1 LVRKRYSQISKH
13 SIQKGWTAVTIFNWL
28 IILSTV
34 STVIFAWA
42 TFLVQSFRSKNEK
55 SDLDEDEERLVELMG
70 KVRVFVDSKME
81 LLDKKTEE
89 VRKLLKELNE
99 ELVTISALSIDKNI
113 GNSLNIDKPTQVT
126 QTTQTAKN
134 EVDKYV
140 SEDGQK
146 KDDIDSTLRNIS
158 SDQKSDEKNPRTS
171 IEKSEDGSIE
181 ERIFEMFLDGME
193 PVEIAKTLK
202 MGVGEVSLIIDL
214 MKRQHH

>member
-1 LVRKRYSQISKH
+1 
-13 SIQKGWTAVTIFNWL
+13 VTIFNWL

-113 GNSLNIDKPTQVT
+113 GNSLNIDKPTQ
-126 QTTQTAKN
+126 TTKN
-134 EVDKYV
+134 EVDKYA
-140 SEDGQK
+140 SEDGQRN
-146 KDDIDSTLRNIS
+146 DDIDSTLRNVS

>member
-1 LVRKRYSQISKH
+1 
-13 SIQKGWTAVTIFNWL
+13 
-28 IILSTV
+28 
-34 STVIFAWA
+34 
-42 TFLVQSFRSKNEK
+42 
-55 SDLDEDEERLVELMG
+55 LDEDEERLVELMG

-113 GNSLNIDKPTQVT
+113 GNSLNIDKPTQ
-126 QTTQTAKN
+126 TTKN
-134 EVDKYV
+134 EVDKFV

-158 SDQKSDEKNPRTS
+158 SDQKSDERNSRNS

>member
-1 LVRKRYSQISKH
+1 M
-13 SIQKGWTAVTIFNWL
+13 TIFNWL

-113 GNSLNIDKPTQVT
+113 GNSLNIDKPTQ
-126 QTTQTAKN
+126 TTKN
-134 EVDKYV
+134 EVDKFV

-146 KDDIDSTLRNIS
+146 KDDIDSTLRNVS

>member
-1 LVRKRYSQISKH
+1 M
-13 SIQKGWTAVTIFNWL
+13 TIFNWL

-113 GNSLNIDKPTQVT
+113 GNSLNIDKPTQ
-126 QTTQTAKN
+126 TTKN
-134 EVDKYV
+134 EVDKFV

-158 SDQKSDEKNPRTS
+158 SDQKSDERNSRNS

-181 ERIFEMFLDGME
+181 ERIFEMFLNGME

>member
-1 LVRKRYSQISKH
+1 M
-13 SIQKGWTAVTIFNWL
+13 TIFNWL

-81 LLDKKTEE
+81 LLDKKAEE
-89 VRKLLKELNE
+89 VRMLLKQLNE
-99 ELVTISALSIDKNI
+99 QLITISALSIDKNI

-134 EVDKYV
+134 EVDKYA
-140 SEDGQK
+140 SEDGQRN
-146 KDDIDSTLRNIS
+146 DDIDSTLRNVS

>member
-1 LVRKRYSQISKH
+1 M
-13 SIQKGWTAVTIFNWL
+13 TIFNWL

-113 GNSLNIDKPTQVT
+113 GNSLNIDKPTQ
-126 QTTQTAKN
+126 TTKN
-134 EVDKYV
+134 EVDKFV

>member
-1 LVRKRYSQISKH
+1 MN
-13 SIQKGWTAVTIFNWL
+13 IFNWF
-28 IILSTV
+28 IILSTA

-81 LLDKKTEE
+81 LLDKKNEE
-89 VRKLLKELNE
+89 VKKLLKELNE
-99 ELVTISALSIDKNI
+99 ELITISALSMDKNI
-113 GNSLNIDKPTQVT
+113 GNSLNIDKSTQIT
-126 QTTQTAKN
+126 KN
-134 EVDKYV
+134 EVDKLV
-140 SEDGQK
+140 SKGSQK
-146 KDDIDSTLRNIS
+146 NDDKDSALRNIS
-158 SDQKSDEKNPRTS
+158 GDQKSDEKNSRTS
-171 IEKSEDGSIE
+171 IEKSENGGIE
-181 ERIFEMFLDGME
+181 ERIFEMFLNGME

>member
-1 LVRKRYSQISKH
+1 M
-13 SIQKGWTAVTIFNWL
+13 TIFNWL

-113 GNSLNIDKPTQVT
+113 GNSLNIDKPTQ
-126 QTTQTAKN
+126 TTKN
-134 EVDKYV
+134 EVDKYA
-140 SEDGQK
+140 SEDGQRN
-146 KDDIDSTLRNIS
+146 DDIDSTLRNVS

>member
-1 LVRKRYSQISKH
+1 
-13 SIQKGWTAVTIFNWL
+13 VTIFNWL

-99 ELVTISALSIDKNI
+99 ELITISALSIDKNI
-113 GNSLNIDKPTQVT
+113 GNSLNIDKPTQ
-126 QTTQTAKN
+126 TTKN
-134 EVDKYV
+134 EVDKFV

-158 SDQKSDEKNPRTS
+158 SDQKSDERNSRNS
-171 IEKSEDGSIE
+171 IEKSEDDSIE
-181 ERIFEMFLDGME
+181 ERIFEMFLNGME

>member
-1 LVRKRYSQISKH
+1 VN
-13 SIQKGWTAVTIFNWL
+13 IFNWF
-28 IILSTV
+28 IILSTA

-81 LLDKKTEE
+81 LLDKKNEE
-89 VRKLLKELNE
+89 VKKLLKELNE
-99 ELVTISALSIDKNI
+99 ELITISALSMDKNI
-113 GNSLNIDKPTQVT
+113 GNSLNIDKSTQIT
-126 QTTQTAKN
+126 KN
-134 EVDKYV
+134 EVDKLV
-140 SEDGQK
+140 SKGSQK
-146 KDDIDSTLRNIS
+146 NDDNDSAYSALRNIS
-158 SDQKSDEKNPRTS
+158 GDQKSDEKNSRTS
-171 IEKSEDGSIE
+171 IEKSENGGIE
-181 ERIFEMFLDGME
+181 ERIFEMFLNGME

>member
-1 LVRKRYSQISKH
+1 M
-13 SIQKGWTAVTIFNWL
+13 TIFNWL

-81 LLDKKTEE
+81 LLDKKAEE
-89 VRKLLKELNE
+89 VRMLLKQLNE
-99 ELVTISALSIDKNI
+99 QLITISALSIDKNI

-134 EVDKYV
+134 EVEKYA
-140 SEDGQK
+140 SEDDQRN
-146 KDDIDSTLRNIS
+146 DDIDSTLRNVS
-158 SDQKSDEKNPRTS
+158 SDQKSDEKNSRTS

>member
-1 LVRKRYSQISKH
+1 M
-13 SIQKGWTAVTIFNWL
+13 TIFNWL

-99 ELVTISALSIDKNI
+99 ELITISALSIDKNI
-113 GNSLNIDKPTQVT
+113 GNSLNIDKPTQ
-126 QTTQTAKN
+126 TTKN
-134 EVDKYV
+134 EVDKFV

-158 SDQKSDEKNPRTS
+158 SDQKSDERNSRNS
-171 IEKSEDGSIE
+171 IEKSEDDSIE
-181 ERIFEMFLDGME
+181 ERIFEMFLNGME

>member
-1 LVRKRYSQISKH
+1 
-13 SIQKGWTAVTIFNWL
+13 VTIFNWL

-89 VRKLLKELNE
+89 VRILLKQLNE
-99 ELVTISALSIDKNI
+99 QLITISALSIDKNI
-113 GNSLNIDKPTQVT
+113 GNSLNIDKPTQAT

-134 EVDKYV
+134 EVEKYA
-140 SEDGQK
+140 SEDDQRN
-146 KDDIDSTLRNIS
+146 DDIDSTLRNVS
-158 SDQKSDEKNPRTS
+158 SDQKSDEKNSRTS

>member
-1 LVRKRYSQISKH
+1 M
-13 SIQKGWTAVTIFNWL
+13 TIFNWL

-113 GNSLNIDKPTQVT
+113 GNSLNIDKPTQ
-126 QTTQTAKN
+126 TTKN
-134 EVDKYV
+134 EVDKFV

-158 SDQKSDEKNPRTS
+158 SDQKSDERNSRNS
-171 IEKSEDGSIE
+171 IEKSEDDSIE

>member
-1 LVRKRYSQISKH
+1 M
-13 SIQKGWTAVTIFNWL
+13 TIFNWL

-113 GNSLNIDKPTQVT
+113 GNSLNIDKPTQ
-126 QTTQTAKN
+126 TTKN
-134 EVDKYV
+134 EVDKFV

-158 SDQKSDEKNPRTS
+158 SDQKSDERNSRTS
-171 IEKSEDGSIE
+171 IEKSEDDSIE
-181 ERIFEMFLDGME
+181 ERIFEMFLNGME

>member
-1 LVRKRYSQISKH
+1 
-13 SIQKGWTAVTIFNWL
+13 VTIFNWL

-113 GNSLNIDKPTQVT
+113 GNSLNIDKPTQ
-126 QTTQTAKN
+126 TTKN
-134 EVDKYV
+134 EVDKFV

-158 SDQKSDEKNPRTS
+158 SDQKSDERNSRNS

-181 ERIFEMFLDGME
+181 ERIFEMFLNGME

>member
-1 LVRKRYSQISKH
+1 
-13 SIQKGWTAVTIFNWL
+13 VTIFNWL

-113 GNSLNIDKPTQVT
+113 GNSLNIDKPTQ
-126 QTTQTAKN
+126 TTKN
-134 EVDKYV
+134 EVDKFV

-158 SDQKSDEKNPRTS
+158 SDQKSDERNSRNS
-171 IEKSEDGSIE
+171 IEKSEDDSIE

>member
-1 LVRKRYSQISKH
+1 
-13 SIQKGWTAVTIFNWL
+13 VTIFNWL

-81 LLDKKTEE
+81 LLDKKAEE
-89 VRKLLKELNE
+89 VRMLLKQLNE
-99 ELVTISALSIDKNI
+99 QLITISALSIDKNI

-134 EVDKYV
+134 EVDKYA
-140 SEDGQK
+140 SEDGQRN
-146 KDDIDSTLRNIS
+146 DDIDSTLRNVS

>member
-1 LVRKRYSQISKH
+1 M
-13 SIQKGWTAVTIFNWL
+13 TIFNWL

-81 LLDKKTEE
+81 LLDKKAEE
-89 VRKLLKELNE
+89 VRMLLKQLNE
-99 ELVTISALSIDKNI
+99 QLITISALSIDKNI
-113 GNSLNIDKPTQVT
+113 GNSLNIDKPTQ
-126 QTTQTAKN
+126 TAKN
-134 EVDKYV
+134 EVDKYA
-140 SEDGQK
+140 SEDGQRN
-146 KDDIDSTLRNIS
+146 DDIDSTLRNVS

>member
-1 LVRKRYSQISKH
+1 M
-13 SIQKGWTAVTIFNWL
+13 TIFNWL

-113 GNSLNIDKPTQVT
+113 GNSLNIDKPTQ
-126 QTTQTAKN
+126 TTKN
-134 EVDKYV
+134 EVDKFV

-158 SDQKSDEKNPRTS
+158 SDQKSDERNSRNS
-171 IEKSEDGSIE
+171 IEKSEDDSIE
-181 ERIFEMFLDGME
+181 ERIFEMFLNGME

>member
-1 LVRKRYSQISKH
+1 
-13 SIQKGWTAVTIFNWL
+13 VTIFNWL

-113 GNSLNIDKPTQVT
+113 GNSLNIDKPTQ
-126 QTTQTAKN
+126 TTKN
-134 EVDKYV
+134 EVDKFV

-158 SDQKSDEKNPRTS
+158 SDQKSDERNSRNS
-171 IEKSEDGSIE
+171 IEKSEDDSIE
-181 ERIFEMFLDGME
+181 ERIFEMFLNGME

>member
-1 LVRKRYSQISKH
+1 M
-13 SIQKGWTAVTIFNWL
+13 TIFNWL

-34 STVIFAWA
+34 STDIFAWA

-99 ELVTISALSIDKNI
+99 ELITISALSIDKNI
-113 GNSLNIDKPTQVT
+113 GNSLNIDKPTQ
-126 QTTQTAKN
+126 TTKN
-134 EVDKYV
+134 EVDKFV

-158 SDQKSDEKNPRTS
+158 SDQKSDERNSRNS
-171 IEKSEDGSIE
+171 IEKSEDDSIE

>member
-1 LVRKRYSQISKH
+1 
-13 SIQKGWTAVTIFNWL
+13 VTIFNWL

-171 IEKSEDGSIE
+171 IEKSEDDSIE
-181 ERIFEMFLDGME
+181 ERIFEMFLNGME

>member
-1 LVRKRYSQISKH
+1 MN
-13 SIQKGWTAVTIFNWL
+13 IFNWF
-28 IILSTV
+28 IILSTA

-81 LLDKKTEE
+81 LLDKKNEE
-89 VRKLLKELNE
+89 VKKLLKELNE
-99 ELVTISALSIDKNI
+99 ELITISALSMDKNI
-113 GNSLNIDKPTQVT
+113 GNSLNIDKSTQIT
-126 QTTQTAKN
+126 KN
-134 EVDKYV
+134 EVDKLV
-140 SEDGQK
+140 SKGSQK
-146 KDDIDSTLRNIS
+146 NDDNDSAYSALRNIS
-158 SDQKSDEKNPRTS
+158 GDQKSDEKNSRTS
-171 IEKSEDGSIE
+171 IEKSENGGIE
-181 ERIFEMFLDGME
+181 ERIFEMFLNGME

>member
-1 LVRKRYSQISKH
+1 M
-13 SIQKGWTAVTIFNWL
+13 TIFNWL

-113 GNSLNIDKPTQVT
+113 GNSLNIDKPTQ
-126 QTTQTAKN
+126 TTKN
-134 EVDKYV
+134 EVDKFV

-158 SDQKSDEKNPRTS
+158 SDQKSDEKNSRTS

>member
-1 LVRKRYSQISKH
+1 M
-13 SIQKGWTAVTIFNWL
+13 TIFNWL

-99 ELVTISALSIDKNI
+99 ELITISALSIDKNI
-113 GNSLNIDKPTQVT
+113 GNSLNIDKPTQ
-126 QTTQTAKN
+126 TTKN
-134 EVDKYV
+134 EVDKFV

-158 SDQKSDEKNPRTS
+158 SDQKSDERNSRNS
-171 IEKSEDGSIE
+171 IEKSEDDSIE

>member
-1 LVRKRYSQISKH
+1 
-13 SIQKGWTAVTIFNWL
+13 VTIFNWL

-55 SDLDEDEERLVELMG
+55 NDLDEDEERLVELMG

-99 ELVTISALSIDKNI
+99 ELITISALSIDKNI
-113 GNSLNIDKPTQVT
+113 GNSLNIDKPTQ
-126 QTTQTAKN
+126 TTKN
-134 EVDKYV
+134 EVDKFV

-158 SDQKSDEKNPRTS
+158 SDQKSDERNSRNS
-171 IEKSEDGSIE
+171 IEKSEDDSIE
-181 ERIFEMFLDGME
+181 ERIFEMFLNGME

-202 MGVGEVSLIIDL
+202 VGVGEVSLIIDL

>member
-1 LVRKRYSQISKH
+1 VN
-13 SIQKGWTAVTIFNWL
+13 IFNWF
-28 IILSTV
+28 IILSTA

-81 LLDKKTEE
+81 LLDKKNEE
-89 VRKLLKELNE
+89 VKKLLKELNE
-99 ELVTISALSIDKNI
+99 ELITISALSMDKNI
-113 GNSLNIDKPTQVT
+113 GNSLNIDKSTQIT
-126 QTTQTAKN
+126 KN
-134 EVDKYV
+134 EVDKLV
-140 SEDGQK
+140 SKGSQK
-146 KDDIDSTLRNIS
+146 NDDKDSALRNIS
-158 SDQKSDEKNPRTS
+158 GDQKSDEKNSRTS
-171 IEKSEDGSIE
+171 IEKSENGGIE
-181 ERIFEMFLDGME
+181 ERIFEMFLNGME

>member
-1 LVRKRYSQISKH
+1 
-13 SIQKGWTAVTIFNWL
+13 VTIFNWL

-81 LLDKKTEE
+81 LLDKKAEE
-89 VRKLLKELNE
+89 VRMLLKQLNE
-99 ELVTISALSIDKNI
+99 QLITISALSIDKNI

-134 EVDKYV
+134 EVDKFV
-140 SEDGQK
+140 SEDGQRN
-146 KDDIDSTLRNIS
+146 DDIDSTLRNIS

>member
-1 LVRKRYSQISKH
+1 M
-13 SIQKGWTAVTIFNWL
+13 TIFNWL

-81 LLDKKTEE
+81 LLDKKAEE

-113 GNSLNIDKPTQVT
+113 GNSLNIDKPTQ
-126 QTTQTAKN
+126 TTKN
-134 EVDKYV
+134 EVDKFV

-171 IEKSEDGSIE
+171 IEKSEDDSIE
-181 ERIFEMFLDGME
+181 ERIFEMFLNGME

>member
-1 LVRKRYSQISKH
+1 
-13 SIQKGWTAVTIFNWL
+13 VTIFNWL

-81 LLDKKTEE
+81 LLDKKAEE
-89 VRKLLKELNE
+89 VRMLLKQLNE
-99 ELVTISALSIDKNI
+99 QLITISALSIDKNI

-134 EVDKYV
+134 EVDKFV

-158 SDQKSDEKNPRTS
+158 SDQKSDERNSRNS
-171 IEKSEDGSIE
+171 IEKSEDDSIE
-181 ERIFEMFLDGME
+181 ERIFEMFLNGME